1 VLYAEDAN
9 DVALFAA
16 VDLAEIAIT
25 SAARVEPGEGPPG
38 AFRLPD
44 VPGVAATFHG
54 AEGRKCAR
62 CWMVLPEVGALR
74 AHEDL
79 CRRCSDTVETLD
91 GAAA

>member
-1 VLYAEDAN
+1 
-9 DVALFAA
+9 VALFIT

-25 SAARVEPGEGPPG
+25 SAATVDLGEGPQD

-44 VPGVAATFHG
+44 VPGAAAMFHG

-62 CWMVLPEVGALR
+62 CWMILPEVGSIP
-74 AHEDL
+74 HHDDL
-79 CRRCSDTVETLD
+79 CRRCSNAVGTLE